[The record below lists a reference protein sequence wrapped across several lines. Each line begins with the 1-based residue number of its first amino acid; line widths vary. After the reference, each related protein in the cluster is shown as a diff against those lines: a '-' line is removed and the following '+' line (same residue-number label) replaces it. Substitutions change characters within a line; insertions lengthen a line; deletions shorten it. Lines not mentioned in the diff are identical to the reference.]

1 MATRVRKTASAT
13 PTEVP
18 TEPAVTTRRRASTS
32 RTVATRRAASSS
44 RSQRILIGTEPA
56 EPAMVATEESAP
68 VAAATSTTAE
78 SAVVAPAEI
87 VVSAPSPP
95 SAAAALSDLGL
106 GEQVHAL
113 HKLLSDGQE
122 RLSQELL
129 KAQSQTVRNVS
140 GLAHDVDRLMNQ
152 VQGLVTRVQQTEALL
167 TRIEG
172 TLGPLARGISTML
185 LPVRPGDRPV
195 STEHLEKGLATA
207 LAPLLAELVELRSQ
221 RARDSSLAQ
230 VEQQIL
236 LTELRRLRAVAIPAP
251 ERVTDPLSSVG
262 KTPRR
267 SAPKSD

>member
-1 MATRVRKTASAT
+1 
-13 PTEVP
+13 
-18 TEPAVTTRRRASTS
+18 
-32 RTVATRRAASSS
+32 
-44 RSQRILIGTEPA
+44 
-56 EPAMVATEESAP
+56 MVATEESAP

-87 VVSAPSPP
+87 VVSAPSP
-95 SAAAALSDLGL
+95 AAVSTAPIDLALGDQLR
-106 GEQVHAL
+106 AL

-122 RLSQELL
+122 RLSQDLL

-185 LPVRPGDRPV
+185 LPVRPGERPV
-195 STEHLEKGLATA
+195 NTEQLDKGLATA

-221 RARDSSLAQ
+221 RGRDSSLAQ

-236 LTELRRLRAVAIPAP
+236 LTELRRLRSVAIPAA
-251 ERVTDPLSSVG
+251 ERATDPLLSVG

-267 SAPKSD
+267 SVPK